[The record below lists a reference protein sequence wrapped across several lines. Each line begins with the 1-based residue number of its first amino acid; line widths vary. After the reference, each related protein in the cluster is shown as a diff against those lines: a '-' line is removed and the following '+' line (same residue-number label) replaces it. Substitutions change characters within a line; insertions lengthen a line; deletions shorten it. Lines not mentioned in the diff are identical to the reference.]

1 MDSTTE
7 RGLTVDRLRQLL
19 SYDPI
24 TGLFAWK
31 VSRGR
36 SKFGSRAGNRHCKG
50 YWVIHI
56 DGKNHLAHRLAFA
69 LSHGEWPEHEVDHE
83 NLQRDDNRLIN
94 LRSATPGQNK
104 ANTTG
109 GRGISGLKGVSLSRG
124 RYRAQIQV
132 NSRSHYLG
140 TFETPELA
148 HAAYKQA
155 ASQFFG
161 CFARA

>member
-1 MDSTTE
+1 MRATE
-7 RGLTVDRLRQLL
+7 RGLTVDRLREVID
-19 SYDPI
+19 YDAS
-24 TGLFAWK
+24 TGHLTWK

-36 SKFGSRAGNRHCKG
+36 SRAGSRAGNRHCKG
-50 YWVIHI
+50 YWVVHI

-83 NLQRDDNRLIN
+83 NRQRDDNRLIN

-104 ANTTG
+104 ANTSG

-132 NSRSHYLG
+132 NSKHLYLG
-140 TFETPELA
+140 TFDTPEMA
-148 HAAYKQA
+148 HAAYQAA

-161 CFARA
+161 AFARA